1 MGGVFCINHGSVLV
15 FLTLALLVLTCL
27 QASGSILTRNFTLVN
42 QSSGYSIFF
51 LRAFSEIAGVSLSA
65 TIAATLES
73 IKWAMI
79 CRNGRSRARFVDFL
93 ALQQD
98 TTILG
103 LLSLATGAAVP
114 SVKTRLWSI
123 TRLLT
128 MVLVPGIGILIMSM
142 LSLLLL
148 LGPILGNKKKGRG
161 GGGGASPF
169 NSFDNSDTGSHMLII
184 EQVRSKFNWR
194 SPPYPL
200 ERHILGIITSR

>member
-1 MGGVFCINHGSVLV
+1 MGGVFRMNHGSVLV

-42 QSSGYSIFF
+42 QSRGYSIFF

-93 ALQQD
+93 ALQQG

-103 LLSLATGAAVP
+103 LLSLAIGAAVP
-114 SVKTRLWSI
+114 SIKTRLWSI

-128 MVLVPGIGILIMSM
+128 MALIPGIGILIMSM
-142 LSLLLL
+142 LSPLTSGAQIGKL
-148 LGPILGNKKKGRG
+148 KKRG
-161 GGGGASPF
+161 HPF
-169 NSFDNSDTGSHMLII
+169 STVLII
-184 EQVRSKFNWR
+184 ATHTD
-194 SPPYPL
+194 Y
-200 ERHILGIITSR
+200 